1 MYLKAVIRLLNGGRM
16 FSDVVLVDTGATG
29 IIIDE
34 SVAEG
39 LRVFGETEIAA
50 LGTVVKCA
58 LPTLATS

>member
-1 MYLKAVIRLLNGGRM
+1 MYLKAVIRLLNGGRV

-39 LRVFGETEIAA
+39 LRFLERQ
-50 LGTVVKCA
+50 K
-58 LPTLATS
+58 LPL